1 MDILILLLMIILP
14 LIAQVYVS
22 STFNSFAKINSN
34 RGLNAEQV
42 ARMILD
48 QNGLQHI
55 RVEKIPGKLTDH
67 YSPKE
72 DVVRLSES
80 VYGKSSL
87 AAIGVAAHECG
98 HACQHAEDYTPIL
111 LRTSIVPFVNICSHL
126 WYIVFVLGLMMIEA
140 FPFLTYIGIAMFG
153 MVVLFQ
159 LITLPTELNA
169 SARAVNTLEAEG
181 ILDITEMPAVKKV
194 LFAAAMTY
202 VTALVTSLMQLIRL
216 LLRVRHD

>member
-1 MDILILLLMIILP
+1 MDILLLLLMILLP
-14 LIAQVYVS
+14 LIAQGYVS
-22 STFNSFAKINSN
+22 STFNKFAKINSN
-34 RGLNAEQV
+34 RGLTANQV

-48 QNGLQHI
+48 QNGLNHI
-55 RVEKIPGKLTDH
+55 RVEQIPGKLTDH

-98 HACQHAEDYTPIL
+98 HACQHAEDYTPII
-111 LRTSIVPFVNICSHL
+111 LRTSIVPFVNICSRL
-126 WYIVFVLGLMMIEA
+126 WYIVFVLGIIMLEA

-153 MVVLFQ
+153 VVVLFQ

-181 ILDITEMPAVKKV
+181 ILDITEMPAVRKV

-202 VTALVTSLMQLIRL
+202 VTALATSLMQLIRL
-216 LLRVRHD
+216 FLRVRHD